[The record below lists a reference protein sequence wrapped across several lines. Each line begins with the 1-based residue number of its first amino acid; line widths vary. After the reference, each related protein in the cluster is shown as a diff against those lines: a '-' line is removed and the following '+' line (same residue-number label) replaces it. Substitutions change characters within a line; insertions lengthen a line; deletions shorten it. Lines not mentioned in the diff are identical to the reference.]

1 MGLTRRSLIRG
12 GLAFASISTL
22 PVACQP
28 IPKSPDDP
36 ANVELTI
43 EARERPYP
51 LFGAG
56 APESRLWTFSDE
68 FPPVIRL
75 RQGARLKARL
85 KNALPEHTSIHWHG
99 LRIENRMD
107 GVPFLTQPPV
117 ESGESF
123 DYEFTPPDSGTFF
136 FHPHCDTVNQL
147 GRGLVGVLIVD
158 GDETRPFDADLSL
171 VLKDWR
177 VDQHGAF
184 LPMTTDKGAARGG
197 TFGTLRTVNGT
208 AQPSLSVP
216 ADGDVRLRLLNVD
229 NTRVSEI
236 GIEGA
241 EAAIIAIDGVPV
253 DPLPLKSW
261 RLGPAMRV
269 DLAMRAPLHGRSA
282 RLVDYF
288 APQPIPLA
296 RLQSH
301 GESRQRTAFDPSPL
315 RASHILAPDLTNATL
330 HSFDFS
336 STAINRAAF
345 SGSDD
350 PAQFADALCLA
361 DRTFWAINR
370 QSWPEDAH
378 QRLPTPLAQLELG
391 RSYVFE
397 LINRTPH
404 MHPIHI
410 HGHTFL
416 VLSSN
421 KRELP
426 RHHADTVL
434 LTPKERVQVAFVA
447 DNPGDWMFHCHIIEH
462 QDTGMMGIIRVS

>member
-1 MGLTRRSLIRG
+1 MGLTRRSLMRG
-12 GLAFASISTL
+12 GLAIAGTSVF
-22 PVACQP
+22 PVACQR
-28 IPKSPDDP
+28 IADSPDGP
-36 ANVELTI
+36 SNVDLTI
-43 EARERPYP
+43 EARERPFP
-51 LFGAG
+51 LVGAG
-56 APESRLWTFSDE
+56 APKSKLWTFSDE

-85 KNALPEHTSIHWHG
+85 KNSLPKHTSIHWHG

-123 DYEFTPPDSGTFF
+123 DYEFTPPDAGTFF

-147 GRGLVGVLIVD
+147 GRGLVGVLIVE
-158 GDETRPFDADLSL
+158 GDETRPFDTDIPL

-177 VDQHGAF
+177 VDEGGTF
-184 LPMTTDKGAARGG
+184 LPMSTDKGAARGG
-197 TFGTLRTVNGT
+197 TFGTLRTVNGAARPT
-208 AQPSLSVP
+208 LTVP
-216 ADGDVRLRLLNVD
+216 ADGDVRLRVLNVD
-229 NTRVSEI
+229 NTRVNEI
-236 GIEGA
+236 GMEGA

-253 DPLPLKSW
+253 GPVPLKSW
-261 RLGPAMRV
+261 RLGPAMRL
-269 DLAMRAPLHGRSA
+269 DLALRAPPPGRSA

-288 APQPIPLA
+288 APEPVPLVH
-296 RLQSH
+296 LQSH
-301 GESRQRTAFDPSPL
+301 GASRQRPPFDPAPL
-315 RASHILAPDLTNATL
+315 RATHIPTPDLANATAI
-330 HSFDFS
+330 SFDFS
-336 STAINRAAF
+336 STAINRATAL
-345 SGSDD
+345 GAAE
-350 PAQFADALCLA
+350 PARFADALCLA

-370 QSWPEDAH
+370 RSWPEDAH
-378 QRLPTPLAQLELG
+378 QKLPTPLAQLKLG
-391 RSYVFE
+391 QSYVFE

-434 LTPKERVQVAFVA
+434 LTPKERMRVAFVA